1 MKRLSNDS
9 RFIFGNCLLE
19 NILLLLTYI
28 AVTASAISGALEA
41 RKHEMDI
48 VGAMTIAFVT
58 AFGGG
63 TMRDLLLGRTPIF
76 WVVDPFL
83 SVITFFAAVVS
94 FYWLD
99 GVSNTMLNVP
109 DAIGLAIFSILG
121 ATYAMQID
129 ASAIVIVLM
138 GVITGVFGGVLRD
151 LMCNRI
157 PQVFRQNTELYATC
171 SFIGTWVF
179 VICIWVGIDSLIASI
194 LGASTVFILRLIA
207 MRFKVTLP
215 AP

>member
-1 MKRLSNDS
+1 MEN
-9 RFIFGNCLLE
+9 FLL
-19 NILLLLTYI
+19 IPTYI

-76 WVVDPFL
+76 WVTDPFL
-83 SVITFFAAVVS
+83 SVVTFCVAIIA

-99 GVSNTMLNVP
+99 RLPAHLLNVP
-109 DAIGLAIFSILG
+109 DAIGLSVFSILG
-121 ATYAMQID
+121 ATYAMQIH
-129 ASAIVIVLM
+129 ASAIVVVLM
-138 GVITGVFGGVLRD
+138 GVVTGAFGGVLRD
-151 LMCNRI
+151 LLCNRI
-157 PQVFRQNTELYATC
+157 PYLFRQNTELYATC

-179 VICIWVGIDSLIASI
+179 VICTWLNINSLIASVA
-194 LGASTVFILRLIA
+194 GAATIFILRLLAI
-207 MRFKVTLP
+207 RFKMTLP
-215 AP
+215 VP